1 MGNDCSA
8 SKPNK
13 TMSSAITRPAVGLFK
28 ANRVGLKLI
37 IGLVEDG
44 WKDLLS
50 AYMIALLGAKKKG
63 S

>member
-1 MGNDCSA
+1 
-8 SKPNK
+8 
-13 TMSSAITRPAVGLFK
+13 MSSAITRPAVGLFK

-37 IGLVEDG
+37 IGLAEDG

-50 AYMIALLGAKKKG
+50 AYMIALFGAKKKD